1 MVHPF
6 KLPWHVDMCV
16 CACAPS
22 MWGALQRQPQ
32 LDEDYRVRYHTDGR
46 TSSTIWCGWLLPP
59 LHSPLHS
66 TLSYQ
71 SWHPGS
77 FGYKV
82 RNTRV
87 GGLLVCAPPCST
99 WVFLSSCSTGRGWSN
114 PGGNSQRC
122 VQLANIMVRRLL
134 LHATWLIHMIFHI
147 EIHKQKL
154 YIFPYVE
161 LRLFYAIKRNL
172 KIVIEQ
178 PGSSVPC
185 FQKGSDGY
193 RWANETTMNNQ
204 IENKITWTHCYIVP
218 VRTPYGETYP

>member
-66 TLSYQ
+66 TLNYQ
-71 SWHPGS
+71 SWHPGL

-99 WVFLSSCSTGRGWSN
+99 WVFLSSSSTGRGWSN
-114 PGGNSQRC
+114 PGGNSQSC

-134 LHATWLIHMIFHI
+134 YMLPGWFIWYATLKSISKSCIHFLMLNWDSFMPSSATW
-147 EIHKQKL
+147 
-154 YIFPYVE
+154 
-161 LRLFYAIKRNL
+161 R
-172 KIVIEQ
+172 
-178 PGSSVPC
+178 
-185 FQKGSDGY
+185 
-193 RWANETTMNNQ
+193 
-204 IENKITWTHCYIVP
+204 
-218 VRTPYGETYP
+218 